1 MKGIIFNIQEY
12 AVQDGSGI
20 RTTVFLKGCP
30 LRCRWCS
37 NPEGQEAFPELMHQR
52 SRCRKCGQCLGSC
65 PNGAVSLD
73 GDGFPLFQRELCR
86 TCAGKECERKCPARA
101 LRIIGEEWT
110 AEALLKKV
118 RTNALFFRN
127 SGGGVTLSGG
137 EPLAQPGFVGEFLF
151 RSKDVGLSVGLE
163 TSGFFEWE
171 KVGGFMP
178 LFDFIYFDL
187 KCPDPEIHRQTTGRD
202 LEPILTNLHLLAE
215 ELPGRI
221 IVSIPL
227 VPGVNTSD
235 EMMAGMA
242 EICAR
247 CGIRK
252 VRLLPCHA
260 YGAGK
265 YEELG
270 HKYPMPGALPPDPS
284 LLEKC
289 EGFLAERGLFCGEE
303 KNRGREII
311 GNAAFKNISLESFL
325 SKRETRNEDR

>member
-1 MKGIIFNIQEY
+1 M
-12 AVQDGSGI
+12 QDGTGI
-20 RTTVFLKGCP
+20 RTTVFMKGCP

-37 NPEGQEAFPELMHQR
+37 NPEGQEFFPELMHPR
-52 SRCRKCGQCLGSC
+52 SLCRKCGRCTAACLR
-65 PNGAVSLD
+65 GAVSVNKE
-73 GDGFPLFQRELCR
+73 GFPFFQRELCR
-86 TCAGKECERKCPARA
+86 TCAGKECERECPRRA
-101 LRIIGEEWT
+101 LRIAGEEWT

-137 EPLAQPGFVGEFLF
+137 EPLFQPEFVGEFLS
-151 RSKDVGLSVGLE
+151 RSQDVGLSVGLE

-171 KVGGFMP
+171 KVRDFMP

-187 KCPDPEIHRQTTGRD
+187 KCPDPELHRRVTGCA
-202 LEPILTNLHLLAE
+202 LEPILTNLQLLAE

-221 IVSIPL
+221 TVSIPL

-235 EMMAGMA
+235 EMIAGTA

-270 HKYPMPGALPPDPS
+270 RKYPMSGPLSPDPS
-284 LLEKC
+284 LLARC
-289 EGFLAERGLFCGEE
+289 GAILAERGLFCGEE
-303 KNRGREII
+303 KYRGCEII
-311 GNAAFKNISLESFL
+311 G
-325 SKRETRNEDR
+325 